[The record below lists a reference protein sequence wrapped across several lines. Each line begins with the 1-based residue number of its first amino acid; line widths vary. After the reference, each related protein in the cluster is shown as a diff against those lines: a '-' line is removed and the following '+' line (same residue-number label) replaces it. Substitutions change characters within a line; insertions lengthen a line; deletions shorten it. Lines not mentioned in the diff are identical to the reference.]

1 MPQCNEK
8 TDKLIAMQMKTQNIT
23 PLTNRRNVSEQLAMK
38 LVGDLKCSDT
48 AKSPLRYPGGK
59 TRAVIAIRNYI
70 PDDINC
76 LCSPFLGGASV
87 ELSCAADG
95 IKVYGADAFKPV
107 INFWKQAKAKPE
119 LLAKQVRY
127 YYPLSR
133 DKFYYLQKSYS
144 EIDNLLEQ
152 AAVFFVLNR
161 SSYSGTTLSGGM
173 SPGHLRFNISAIERL
188 RNFKA
193 DNLHVSYADYKTTLK
208 KYSDTFLYLD
218 PPYAN
223 GGKLY
228 GKKGNMHEDF
238 NHSQLADMLK
248 QRDGWILSYNDC
260 SYIRNLYKG
269 YKQIKPQW
277 TYGMSDN
284 KHSKELLISNA

>member
-1 MPQCNEK
+1 M
-8 TDKLIAMQMKTQNIT
+8 
-23 PLTNRRNVSEQLAMK
+23 RNVSEQLTIE
-38 LVGDLKCSDT
+38 LVGDPKSLDT
-48 AKSPLRYPGGK
+48 TKSPLRYPGGK
-59 TRAVIAIRNYI
+59 TRAVKAIRHYI
-70 PDDINC
+70 PDDIDC

-95 IKVYGADAFKPV
+95 IKVYGTDAFEPV
-107 INFWKQAKAKPE
+107 INFWKQAKNKPM
-119 LLAKQVRY
+119 LLATQVRH

-133 DKFYYLQKSYS
+133 DKFYYLQKSYN
-144 EIDNLLEQ
+144 EIADVLEQ

-173 SPGHLRFNISAIERL
+173 SPGHLRFTISAIDRL
-188 RNFKA
+188 RKFKA
-193 DNLHVSYADYKTTLK
+193 KNLHAGCADYKNTLN
-208 KYSDTFLYLD
+208 KYNDTFLYLD

-228 GKKGNMHEDF
+228 GKRGNMHEGF
-238 NHSQLADMLK
+238 NHDQLADLLK

-260 SYIRNLYKG
+260 PSIRKLYKK
-269 YKQIKPQW
+269 YKQIKPRW

-284 KHSKELLISNA
+284 KHSKELLILNA